1 MKTCSKC
8 KITKEF
14 NEFQKDK
21 SKLDGYRYHCKACK
35 KALSK
40 SHTITHLHQGAKY
53 SKEWKAKYPEKAIA
67 QKAKRR
73 AAKLQRTVSWANSE
87 LINEFY
93 AEAKRLTELTGISF
107 HVDHIIPLQGTTVSG
122 LHVENN
128 LQVLPYYENCK
139 KGNRY

>member
-73 AAKLQRTVSWANSE
+73 AAKLQRTYLFSCRS
-87 LINEFY
+87 Y
-93 AEAKRLTELTGISF
+93 
-107 HVDHIIPLQGTTVSG
+107 HTVTR
-122 LHVENN
+122 
-128 LQVLPYYENCK
+128 YYCIWPTCRE
-139 KGNRY
+139 